1 MPSGIIASSLAP
13 PIPKNRNGGIKMGM
27 QQSRA
32 HEESQISE
40 PFYGCGETNA
50 AKRQAAGR
58 RLLAPNELYFLRVCL
73 RAFASSRLLF
83 GRGFAIW
90 MSETGDPVDATCP
103 LLNPRPLAVGY

>member
-1 MPSGIIASSLAP
+1 
-13 PIPKNRNGGIKMGM
+13 MGM

-83 GRGFAIW
+83 QTVEKPGALFA
-90 MSETGDPVDATCP
+90 TKFDT
-103 LLNPRPLAVGY
+103 LA